1 MTRRSS
7 LLQDADPLR
16 QDPPRDEAVREKLR
30 QTMLRAT
37 ASERSPATA
46 RVRLRLLAAVT
57 ATIVMSAGA
66 LSYQLGTFGTTPL
79 FAAVRFEMR
88 LAEDAPAPGLIV
100 AQTGHSGRLVYVHPE
115 IIVNNDD
122 IDHAWTFQDAVGFGV
137 AMKFL
142 PSGALRIRQA
152 TTAHVGR
159 PLALLIDG
167 RVVSLPTLRSAIG
180 DSANI
185 SGAGYTQAEAQ
196 RIADSIGRP

>member
-1 MTRRSS
+1 MTRLSD

-16 QDPPRDEAVREKLR
+16 NDPPRDEAAREHLR
-30 QTMLRAT
+30 QTMLRAA
-37 ASERSPATA
+37 ASERTPPPA
-46 RVRLRLLAAVT
+46 RVRLRLLAAAT
-57 ATIVMSAGA
+57 ATVVVGAGA

-79 FAAVRFEMR
+79 FAAVRFEVR
-88 LAEDAPAPGLIV
+88 LAEEAPAPGLIV
-100 AQTGHSGRLVYVHPE
+100 AQAAGSARLLYLHPE

-142 PSGALRIRQA
+142 PSGALRVQQA
-152 TTAHVGR
+152 TAAHVGR
-159 PLALLIDG
+159 PVALLIDG
-167 RVVSLPTLRSAIG
+167 RVVSVPTVRSAIS
-180 DSANI
+180 DSASI